1 VGFYGLLYNKVLK
14 PMDCLMTPKQLDQM
28 IFETTQ
34 QIDVE
39 VSKLKNLASEKIFTV
54 EEQKQQKKNWQNL
67 IEQKSKTVQRSK
79 EERDNTSRKI
89 IVGSIYLTKMFE
101 DPEKYALIFSLL
113 EKTLVRDRDRD
124 LFGFKPLSND
134 QKILRKSK

>member
-1 VGFYGLLYNKVLK
+1 
-14 PMDCLMTPKQLDQM
+14 MTPKELDQM

-34 QIDVE
+34 KIDVE
-39 VSKLKNLASEKIFTV
+39 VSNLKNLASEKTFTA

-79 EERDNTSRKI
+79 NERDNTSRKI
-89 IVGSIYLTKMFE
+89 IVGSIYLTKMIE
-101 DPEKYALIFSLL
+101 DPEKYAPIFSLL

>member
-1 VGFYGLLYNKVLK
+1 
-14 PMDCLMTPKQLDQM
+14 MTPKELDQM

-34 QIDVE
+34 KIDVE
-39 VSKLKNLASEKIFTV
+39 VSNLKNLAFEKTFTA
-54 EEQKQQKKNWQNL
+54 EQQKQQKKNWQNL

-79 EERDNTSRKI
+79 NERDNTSRKI
-89 IVGSIYLTKMFE
+89 IVGSIYLTKMIE
-101 DPEKYALIFSLL
+101 DPEKYAPIFSLL